1 MRQLGENE
9 GQPSEK
15 VVVAE
20 SFAIFLGSLDK
31 QKGGA
36 CSAGWLVI

>member
-15 VVVAE
+15 VVVVE

-31 QKGGA
+31 QKEERVLQVGY
-36 CSAGWLVI
+36 